1 VTRQLRFVR
10 ALAALGLAL
19 VLLAGSGGY
28 GKSQQT
34 ATAFPRVAINAFG
47 SYPDPIE
54 DGVVE
59 RTQTPAKL
67 SPSMDLLTQ
76 RLVILKDQSGQDVLR
91 AEFRVRGGPIP
102 TRDNF
107 VSVYFMRIDVD
118 RDASTGRRNPEF
130 GLGEDISMVA
140 TYVRGSA
147 PKFEV
152 RIWPA
157 RGGDIPAATLP
168 ATASVD
174 SERNIL
180 SIQIPLATLAARYQQ
195 IRGSAVAYKP
205 SAGNS
210 LSSHALT
217 ALQAQ
222 PAFLENPIF
231 ASNTKSIVTDP
242 NAPADDDLM
251 NRLGFEHCL
260 LREWLLSPDIPLD
273 QAQALFGQLRVGF
286 IDATRFHYH
295 VTFPSAANEETLAS
309 QLRSA
314 GFQIVERNCPM
325 FLQDAPN
332 DPAFVMQWNLR
343 NQGQSHPVG
352 RGGEHQGS
360 SGADIGISRAW
371 DQGRT
376 DSSSVLIGV
385 IDSGVD
391 LTHPDLT
398 ANLRP
403 ELGLDLIRNDGT
415 PEDNIG
421 HGTFVASIIAATGN
435 NVADITGVSWK
446 SAIVPLKAADK
457 LSFWDR
463 VIRLIFAITWDD
475 FLHAMDHA
483 LTLREGGHNLRVIN
497 FSAGGPLRSDLL
509 PMAIS
514 AAGEKGI
521 LFVTAAGNDGLN
533 LDSDPIYPCA
543 YDLENLICVAAS
555 TDDDR
560 LAAFSNYSSTLVH
573 LAAPGEDVVGLIP
586 TDLRPESETLLAN
599 QESRAMSATFAVSS
613 GTSFAAPHVTAVA
626 ALIFA
631 GCPET
636 ITVTEVK
643 QAILEAAERMPTL
656 EGKVLT
662 GGRLRWPD
670 KLPEACQDR

>member
-157 RGGDIPAATLP
+157 RGGDVPAATLP

-210 LSSHALT
+210 LSSHPLT

-222 PAFLENPIF
+222 SGFLENPIF

-242 NAPADDDLM
+242 NAPADDDLV
-251 NRLGFEHCL
+251 NKLGFEDCL
-260 LREWLLSPDIPLD
+260 EGERLISRDLPPDEAKVVITRLGGVVED
-273 QAQALFGQLRVGF
+273 ES
-286 IDATRFHYH
+286 RFHIH
-295 VTFPSAANEETLAS
+295 ATFKSETEAKANEPVLKAT
-309 QLRSA
+309 
-314 GFQIVERNCPM
+314 FKIVEKNCPM
-325 FLQDAPN
+325 FLVSAPN
-332 DPAFVMQWNLR
+332 DPAFVMQWSLR

-352 RGGEHQGS
+352 RGGQRNGT

-391 LTHPDLT
+391 LSHPDLKS
-398 ANLRP
+398 NLRS

-421 HGTFVASIIAATGN
+421 HGTFVASIIAAAGN
-435 NVADITGVSWK
+435 NTADLTGVSWK
-446 SAIVPLKAADK
+446 AAIVPLKAADK

-533 LDSDPIYPCA
+533 LDGDPIYPCA
-543 YDLENLICVAAS
+543 YGLANMICVAAS
-555 TDDDR
+555 TDEDQ
-560 LAAFSNYSSTLVH
+560 LASFSNYSANLVH
-573 LAAPGEDVVGLIP
+573 VAAPGVDVVGLVP
-586 TDLRPESETLLAN
+586 TGLRPDSESLLGNA
-599 QESRAMSATFAVSS
+599 ESRALSTTVAVSN

-631 GCPET
+631 SCPET